1 MRKVRKSRA
10 LSATETQRLLGS
22 EPPISVGKLPIDPL
36 GMSVIGSI
44 VKERLVSRGG
54 RPSDPAWTI
63 VRKVP
68 MRPETWSELGH
79 FAQELQ
85 EKNIRVSAGQVAAI
99 ALERGLSKILHTA
112 PPTQMPGA
120 IVSESVDYEYSLSQD
135 AQLDSDRVV
144 LALTRH
150 KLFQGLI
157 QCA

>member
-1 MRKVRKSRA
+1 MKKVRKSRA

-44 VKERLVSRGG
+44 VRERLVSRGG

-68 MRPETWSELGH
+68 MRPETWSELDH
-79 FAQELQ
+79 FAQQLQ
-85 EKNIRVSAGQVAAI
+85 EKNIRVSAGQIAAI
-99 ALERGLSKILHTA
+99 ALERGLSKTLQTES
-112 PPTQMPGA
+112 PSQVPGFVA
-120 IVSESVDYEYSLSQD
+120 RESVVYEYHVSQD
-135 AQLDSDRVV
+135 VKLDSRRAH
-144 LALTRH
+144 LAITQH
-150 KLFQGLI
+150 GFF